1 MKSAEDLCLAC
12 GLCCDG
18 TLFGHV
24 RLVAGDDAKKLKA
37 LGLPVVAP
45 RTGPTFKR
53 FPQPCAALCSDGTC
67 RVYADRPAQCRRFEC
82 GVFKAARAGE
92 IPFATALRT
101 VKQARRLAD
110 TVRRLLRALGDTDD
124 HLGLDARFARVHRR
138 LESGS
143 ADAAAADA
151 YADLSQAM
159 HRLSL
164 LTHDKFHTRAAAE

>member
-24 RLVAGDDAKKLKA
+24 RLVAGDDAGKLKS

-45 RTGPTFKR
+45 RTGPMFKR
-53 FPQPCAALCSDGTC
+53 FPQPCAALCADGTC
-67 RVYADRPAQCRRFEC
+67 RVYADRPAHCRRFEC

-92 IPFATALRT
+92 IPFSNALRT

-110 TVRRLLRALGDTDD
+110 RVRRLLRALGDTDD

-138 LESGS
+138 MESGA
-143 ADAAAADA
+143 ADAAAANA
-151 YADLSQAM
+151 YAELSQAM

-164 LTHDKFHTRAAAE
+164 LTHDKFHTRADAP